1 MDTATL
7 EKRVGYALL
16 ALSLSLLVVGLNWSG
31 IWDPWE
37 IDIAEVARSW
47 SEGKSGSVDGSP
59 LGPWLTSL
67 AFEWLGVR
75 EWTGRLPLALAGL
88 LTLGLLYPLGRLAG
102 GRGVGVLA
110 VVVCATSPLFLI
122 NSRMMLG
129 ASPHF
134 ALQTLVAL
142 ACAYAVFREHP
153 TPGRRWLATGL
164 ALVAVGVSTW
174 GSGALLGPLPVLLG
188 ITAATLLDP
197 EQRRRVDSVV
207 PLWVV
212 TAVITFLVWRAVR
225 ADAPEYSV
233 WLGGGARGGQPPT
246 FEREVERLFH
256 NFAPWS
262 ALLIPALGVLLARMS
277 AATDDDAPLEDEQP
291 PSEAAPRFED
301 KPYRETAAAGAQP
314 TALPTTSGLLGE
326 SSVAFAPGFAVFVL
340 VWFAA
345 SYAVTTLFASRYGT
359 APTYAVG
366 ALSVAVAL
374 TLAELHREGRAQ
386 WLLAAL
392 GVLFVALLIRD
403 YAMFPGSPVTGTP
416 GTRPTVPE
424 AGFSAKI
431 GWAVSAGAF
440 ALGTALTFLA
450 AEPWPEPTYGSARAF
465 VVTQWKRSA
474 AHRVWWVLIA
484 LLLLAVVVFGLV
496 VFVAPDHF
504 NSLAVR
510 IGRYLLLLPPGLLA
524 LLFLVP
530 RAFNVLA
537 RRPTLRLLP
546 ITLTGLAFGAFFAFG
561 FLPELSRHL
570 SPREVFETYNA
581 LSSEGEPLGEYQ
593 VGGRAGAYYTDGDV
607 RPMRDVNAIVCF
619 LHEAGD
625 ERVWTVFPSAQLVD
639 VDLQYRRL
647 SGEHL
652 FVADARNA
660 RIVLATNRP
669 IEGRENQ
676 NVLATSV
683 LRELPRQPQHVLNAN
698 FGNKIELIGYDL
710 TLPGGTTVGPSQSFA
725 ITWYWRSLVPN
736 VGSYKIFLHID
747 GHGQR
752 LNGDHDPIEDLYPIS
767 RWQQGDIV
775 VDRQELDVAANYPPG
790 TYTIWI
796 GLYAGSNRLPLS
808 ELRTCSGALRANC
821 KDNANRLNA
830 GPLEVR

>member
-7 EKRVGYALL
+7 ERRVGYALL

-37 IDIAEVARSW
+37 IDVAEVARRW

-59 LGPWLTSL
+59 LGPWLSSL
-67 AFEWLGVR
+67 SFRWLGVR
-75 EWTGRLPLALAGL
+75 EWTGRVPLALCGM
-88 LTLGLLYPLGRLAG
+88 LTLGLVYALGRLAG

-129 ASPHF
+129 AAPHF

-142 ACAYAVFREHP
+142 ACAHVVFAEHA
-153 TPGRRWLATGL
+153 TQGRRWLATGL

-188 ITAATLLDP
+188 FTAATLLDP
-197 EQRRRVDSVV
+197 AQRRRLDAVV
-207 PLWVV
+207 PLWLV
-212 TAVITFLVWRAVR
+212 TAVIAFLVWRAVR

-262 ALLIPALGVLLARMS
+262 ALLIPALGVLLSRMS
-277 AATDDDAPLEDEQP
+277 AAGDDDDVEPP
-291 PSEAAPRFED
+291 PSAPASPELED
-301 KPYRETAAAGAQP
+301 KPHRESAAADAQP
-314 TALPTTSGLLGE
+314 TTPTTSGLLGE
-326 SSVAFAPGFAVFVL
+326 SGVVTAPGFAVFLL

-359 APTYAVG
+359 APTYAVA

-374 TLAELHREGRAQ
+374 TLAELHREGRAE

-416 GTRPTVPE
+416 GVRPTVPE
-424 AGFSAKI
+424 AGFSAKL
-431 GWAVSAGAF
+431 GWAVAAGAF
-440 ALGTALTFLA
+440 GLGTALTFLA
-450 AEPWPEPTYGSARAF
+450 AEPWPEPTVANVRAF
-465 VVTQWKRSA
+465 VVTQWNRSG
-474 AHRVWWVLIA
+474 AHRAWWVLIA
-484 LLLLAVVVFGLV
+484 ALLLGVVAFGCLVFA
-496 VFVAPDHF
+496 APDHF

-510 IGRYLLLLPPGLLA
+510 IGRYLLLLPPA
-524 LLFLVP
+524 LIAVLFVTP
-530 RAFNVLA
+530 RVFNLLA
-537 RRPTLRLLP
+537 RRPWLRLLP
-546 ITLTGLAFGAFFAFG
+546 IALTGLAFGAYFAFG
-561 FLPELSRHL
+561 FVPELSRHL
-570 SPREVFETYNA
+570 SPREVFETYNT
-581 LSSEGEPLGEYQ
+581 LRGDDEPLGEYQ
-593 VGGRAGAYYTDGDV
+593 VGGRAGGYYTDGEV
-607 RPMRDVNAIVCF
+607 LPLRDVAGIVSF
-619 LHEAGD
+619 LNGAGD
-625 ERVWTVFPSAQLVD
+625 GRVWAVFPSDQLVD

-660 RIVLATNRP
+660 RILLATNRP

-683 LRELPRQPQHVLNAN
+683 LRQLPREPQHVLHAT
-698 FGNKIELIGYDL
+698 FGNKVELIGYDID
-710 TLPGGTTVGPSQSFA
+710 LPAGTTVGPSQSFT
-725 ITWYWRSLVPN
+725 ITWYWRALVPN
-736 VGSYKIFLHID
+736 IGGYKIFLHID

-752 LNGDHDPIEDLYPIS
+752 LNGDHDPVDELYPMA

-790 TYTIWI
+790 VYTIWI
-796 GLYAGSNRLPLS
+796 GLYAGSNRLALDDL
-808 ELRTCSGALRANC
+808 ELCTGGRRSNC
-821 KDNANRLNA
+821 KDAANRLNA